1 MTHRVRFAPSPTGYL
16 HAGNLR
22 TAIVNH
28 LFVQATGGVFVLRID
43 DTDVARSKE
52 AYVDGIR
59 RDLAWLGIR
68 IDEEHRQ
75 SARLARYDGVLA
87 ELKAAGRVYACYE
100 TQEELDLKRKIQLS
114 RSLPPVYD
122 RAALKLTADEIAKF
136 EAEGRSPHWR
146 FKLETASKTEFDD
159 LVQGHVK
166 VDAASLSDPVIRR
179 ADGSWLYM
187 LPSVIDDVD
196 MHISHVVRG
205 QDHLTNSGM
214 QIQMFEAM
222 QAPVPLFAHLALLS
236 TRNAELSKRLGSAGV
251 EHYKAIGVEPL
262 SLMAYLGRL
271 GTSDNV
277 EVVQTIAPLVASFNW
292 SHFNKANALFD
303 EEELKLI
310 NTKILHHLPYEAV
323 QAHLPA
329 TVTAAHWAALGP
341 NVVTLLDMPQ
351 LMQLVSGPIAPVI
364 EDAAFVEA
372 ARASLAAL
380 EWGADI
386 WKRWTDALK
395 ASTGRKGKELFM
407 PLRLALTAQAH
418 GPDMGALLPLIGRDA
433 ALNRLVTPAG

>member
-1 MTHRVRFAPSPTGYL
+1 MTTRVRFAPSPTGYL

-28 LFVQATGGVFVLRID
+28 LFARKTGGVFVLRID
-43 DTDVARSKE
+43 DTDVARSRDE
-52 AYVDGIR
+52 YVDGIR
-59 RDLAWLGIR
+59 RDLAWLGI
-68 IDEEHRQ
+68 DVQEEHKQ
-75 SARLARYDGVLA
+75 SVRLARYDEVLA
-87 ELKAAGRVYACYE
+87 ELKAKGRAYPCYE
-100 TQEELDLKRKIQLS
+100 SQEELDLKRKIQLS

-122 RAALKLTADEIAKF
+122 RAALKLNADDIAKL
-136 EAEGRSPHWR
+136 EAEGRTPHWR
-146 FKLETASKTEFDD
+146 FKLETATKTEFDD
-159 LVQGHVK
+159 LVQQHVK

-196 MHISHVVRG
+196 MRITHVVRG

-222 QAPVPLFAHLALLS
+222 NAAVPQFAHLALLS

-251 EHYKAIGVEPL
+251 EHYKSIGVEPL

-277 EVVQTIAPLVASFNW
+277 EVVQNIAPLVDSFNW

-310 NTKILHHLPYEAV
+310 NTKILHHLPFDAVKAQLPEA
-323 QAHLPA
+323 
-329 TVTAAHWAALGP
+329 VTAAHWATLGP
-341 NVVTLLDMPQ
+341 NVVTLQDMPQ
-351 LMQLVSGPIAPVI
+351 LMTLVTGPVVPVI
-364 EDAAFVEA
+364 EDRGFVET
-372 ARASLAAL
+372 ARDVLGGL
-380 EWGADI
+380 EWGDDI
-386 WKRWTDALK
+386 WKRWTEALK

-407 PLRLALTAQAH
+407 PLRLALTAQVH
-418 GPDMGALLPLIGRDA
+418 GPDMGMLLPLIGRA
-433 ALNRLVTPAG
+433 QALQRLA

>member
-1 MTHRVRFAPSPTGYL
+1 MSIRVRFAPSPTGYL

-28 LFVQATGGVFVLRID
+28 LFARKSGGQFVLRID
-43 DTDVARSKE
+43 DTDVARSKAE
-52 AYVDGIR
+52 YVDGIR
-59 RDLAWLGIR
+59 RDLAWLGIA
-68 IDEEHRQ
+68 IDEEHFQ
-75 SARLARYDGVLA
+75 SARLARYDEVLEQLRA
-87 ELKAAGRVYACYE
+87 TGRVYPCYE

-114 RSLPPVYD
+114 RGLPPVYD
-122 RAALKLTADEIAKF
+122 RAALKLSD
-136 EAEGRSPHWR
+136 AERSALESEGKKPHWR
-146 FKLETASKTEFDD
+146 FKLDTDAKTEFDD

-166 VDAASLSDPVIRR
+166 VDGASLSDPVIRR

-196 MHISHVVRG
+196 MRISHVVRG

-214 QIQMFEAM
+214 QVQMFLAM
-222 QAPVPLFAHLALLS
+222 GAPVPAFAHLALLS

-251 EHYKAIGVEPL
+251 EHYRQIGVEPL

-277 EVVQTIAPLVASFNW
+277 EVVQDIAPLVERFDW

-310 NTKILHHLPYEAV
+310 NTKILHHLPYASV
-323 QAHLPA
+323 KDRLPEG
-329 TVTAAHWAALGP
+329 VSEAHWQALGP
-341 NVVTLLDMPQ
+341 NVETLHDIPK
-351 LMQLVSGPIAPVI
+351 LMQLVTGPVTPII
-364 EDAAFVEA
+364 EDAAFIATAREA
-372 ARASLAAL
+372 LAAL
-380 EWGADI
+380 AWDAGI
-386 WKRWTDALK
+386 WKRWTEALK

-407 PLRLALTAQAH
+407 PLRLALTAQQH
-418 GPDMGALLPLIGRDA
+418 GPDMGALLPLIGREA
-433 ALNRLVTPAG
+433 ALARLA